1 MLLLSKKY
9 QWLKMSSEIDRD
21 NRRFKRYDCY
31 KETQVSFKG
40 KKYNLQAINYSL
52 KGMGFYFDESLTIPV
67 RSLGHFKI
75 EDLGIDDEGKIIWC
89 KKVDSKLRIGIERKT
104 ISGLLSVYP
113 LDDMLFDLKQNEMNG
128 ILELRKEAI
137 IKKIFIKNGEIIF
150 ATSNK
155 TEDRLI
161 EIMLKTGRIT
171 NDQYYQLINFS
182 KKTGKSQGAA
192 IVALGYLKPD
202 ELTSAIR
209 TQIEEIILSLF
220 QWQDAKFIFFDGHV
234 LPDKI
239 IKIRLDITNIV
250 YNGYKRISNIVYIK
264 NSLPPMAT
272 ILHPSHNLSNFLNNI
287 KLDKMEKDIIELING
302 NRSIQ
307 EIINISP
314 YDTQKTMKT
323 LFSLIKARVINIKK
337 SDLQEDKYEQE
348 FIDKIEDLYQRLD
361 LSDYYSILG
370 VEKWATLDKIK
381 KAYYAAAK
389 EFHPDKHKELPTEIV
404 KNKLNAIFTYLTEA
418 YKVLSQSDERMK
430 YDQSLSTSHA
440 IKKKSNKEI
449 AREKYEQG
457 TIAINKGEYDKA
469 IKLFEQ
475 ALYLDSTVPDYHF
488 YLGMALKGNKKYN
501 EAARIIN
508 NALKLDP
515 FNSEYL
521 TELGYIFIQLGF
533 LLRAKGTFEK
543 AIKIDS
549 NNEHA
554 ISGLRKIKELQ

>member
-1 MLLLSKKY
+1 MA
-9 QWLKMSSEIDRD
+9 SEIDRD
-21 NRRFKRYDCY
+21 KRRFKRYDYY
-31 KETQVSFKG
+31 KETQVSFNG

-52 KGMGFYFDESLTIPV
+52 KGIGFYFDESLTIPV
-67 RSLGHFKI
+67 GSLGHFKI

-89 KKVDSKLRIGIERKT
+89 KKIDSKLRIGIERKT
-104 ISGLLSVYP
+104 ISGLLRVYP
-113 LDDMLFDLKQNEMNG
+113 LDDILFDLKQNEMNG

-137 IKKIFIKNGEIIF
+137 IKKIFIKKGDIIF

-155 TEDRLI
+155 TEDRLV

-171 NDQYYQLINFS
+171 DDQYYQLINFS
-182 KKTGKSQGAA
+182 EKTGKSHGAA
-192 IVALGYLKPD
+192 IVALGYLKFD
-202 ELTSAIR
+202 ELTSVIR
-209 TQIEEIILSLF
+209 NQIEEIILSLF
-220 QWQDAKFIFFDGHV
+220 QWEDAKFIFFDGHV
-234 LPDKI
+234 FPDKI
-239 IKIRLDITNIV
+239 IEIRLDITNIV

-264 NSLPPMAT
+264 NSLPPMDT
-272 ILHPSHNLSNFLNNI
+272 LLFPTRNLSNFLNNI
-287 KLDKMEKDIIELING
+287 KLDKMDKDIIELING

-323 LFSLIKARVINIKK
+323 LFSLIKARIINIKK
-337 SDLQEDKYEQE
+337 TDLQEDKYDQE
-348 FIDKIEDLYQRLD
+348 FIDRIEDLYQRLD
-361 LSDYYSILG
+361 SSDYYSILG

-389 EFHPDKHKELPTEIV
+389 EFHPDKHKELPTEIL
-404 KNKLNAIFTYLTEA
+404 KNKLNAIFTYLSEA

-430 YDQSLSTSHA
+430 HDRSLSTSHT

-457 TIAINKGEYDKA
+457 TIAIDKGKYDEA

-488 YLGMALKGNKKYN
+488 HLGMALKGNKKYN

-515 FNSEYL
+515 FNSRYL
-521 TELGYIFIQLGF
+521 TELGYIFIQIGF

-543 AIKIDS
+543 ALKIDS
-549 NNEHA
+549 NNERA
-554 ISGLRKIKELQ
+554 ISGLRKIQDLQR